1 MTDDIQAPA
10 PAPAEVLTDSAPSP
24 DKPVEVATP
33 PPEPKKTPEQSR
45 SDAVKKAVDKAF
57 ADEPKEDEAAAA
69 EPEKPAAKPQKSEAK
84 PETDEPAAEQDET
97 AEKASEAK
105 KPDQPAQHRNENAPE
120 KLAPHAREQWRHV
133 PKVVREDFQRIMQS
147 HEDDTRA
154 YQEDRQFRDD
164 LREYDDLAKKAGVP
178 LKQAL
183 ARYVDIDK
191 RLTSGDPNTRART
204 VLEVMQAGNVN
215 PVEFA
220 KAIMANPQQ
229 FAQQPQARPD
239 PMVAQMAQQVQQL
252 TQHIQ
257 QQEMAQRTA
266 PLQAAVDQFTADKPD
281 FEELQEDIAQILKSG
296 MIQKRFPGLSPDQLL
311 AEAYRRAG
319 GKHLPRADDAPA
331 RTETIDEPAPER
343 PRNPAGLKSVS
354 GAPKGDIRA
363 PQKKLS
369 RSAAVEKAMR
379 EAGL

>member
-1 MTDDIQAPA
+1 MTDDIQASAPTTEALPETA
-10 PAPAEVLTDSAPSP
+10 PAP
-24 DKPVEVATP
+24 DKPVEVSPQPA
-33 PPEPKKTPEQSR
+33 EPKPATSR
-45 SDAVKKAVDKAF
+45 ADAVKNAVDKALG
-57 ADEPKEDEAAAA
+57 DEKNEAKPE

-97 AEKASEAK
+97 ADKASEAK
-105 KPDQPAQHRNENAPE
+105 KPDQPAQHRNDNAPE

-133 PKVVREDFQRIMQS
+133 PKVVREDFQRIMQA
-147 HEDDTRA
+147 HESDTRQ
-154 YQEDRQFRDD
+154 YQEDRQFRDS
-164 LREYDDLAKKAGVP
+164 LRQYDDMARKAGTTID
-178 LKQAL
+178 KAL
-183 ARYVDIDK
+183 ERYVDIDR

-204 VLEVMQAGNVN
+204 VLEVMQAGNVD
-215 PVEFA
+215 PVQFA

-266 PLQAAVDQFTADKPD
+266 PLQQAVDQFSADKPD
-281 FEELQEDIAQILKSG
+281 FEDLQEDIAQILKSG
-296 MIQKRFPGLSPDQLL
+296 IIQKRYPGLSPDQLL

-319 GKHLPRADDAPA
+319 GNHLPRAENALA
-331 RTETIDEPAPER
+331 RTETIDEPAPEPR

-354 GAPKGDIRA
+354 GAPTGEPRT
-363 PQKKLS
+363 PHKKLS